1 MDGSIP
7 VFVNEAAYMEK
18 RIALSLTRRE
28 VWSVSTEWIA
38 ALEALMLNQPQA
50 QVPFPS

>member
-28 VWSVSTEWIA
+28 VWSVSSEWIA
-38 ALEALMLNQPQA
+38 ALEALMR
-50 QVPFPS
+50 